1 MKVFAILVVIA
12 ATIAALVECVQTP
25 APRLLPRWTW
35 LLVIAVVP
43 VIGPVAW
50 YLLGRTRQRATQVSN
65 GPDDDARFMRGLD
78 DQAWRRRQQ
87 QRRQEPPDNA
97 TPLA

>member
-1 MKVFAILVVIA
+1 MKVFAVLVVIA
-12 ATIAALVECVQTP
+12 ATIAALVECAQTP

-50 YLLGRTRQRATQVSN
+50 YVLGRTRQRSEPVSS

-78 DQAWRRRQQ
+78 DQAWLRRQQ
-87 QRRQEPPDNA
+87 KRRNEPPENSA
-97 TPLA
+97 PQA